1 MSVRQT
7 NKQMNKQTNKQKNK
21 KPAKK
26 NPQQAFGKDNRVSII
41 NSVRD
46 WCLSM
51 GCVSVG
57 ARIVSPEG
65 DKKST
70 RRQTVK

>member
-1 MSVRQT
+1 MWAEIGKNNECKT
-7 NKQMNKQTNKQKNK
+7 YKQTNK
-21 KPAKK
+21 KPGKK